1 MYSHRLGYRLFV
13 HPKFLD
19 MLRLHSKTVFK
30 LNAAFLLFL
39 ILSMFVV
46 ILNVATVQNIYP
58 ATGNI
63 TVASNSR
70 CGFELSTRRNF
81 TVPLFVEERVGIV
94 VYKDHN

>member
-1 MYSHRLGYRLFV
+1 MCTSVQLSVLYCTVLCAAGVYSHRLGYRLFV

-70 CGFELSTRRNF
+70 
-81 TVPLFVEERVGIV
+81 
-94 VYKDHN
+94 